1 MAVGVASP
9 SAQGHEIT
17 STDIPIESAKLTP
30 LPRIS
35 QTIVVITA
43 IAITVA
49 ACYNNLRCHKHEQL
63 KVFPVVKQEA
73 IVDADCE
80 KG

>member
-9 SAQGHEIT
+9 SAQGQEIT

-43 IAITVA
+43 IAITVGTNIPATLSASLAIGAFEEA
-49 ACYNNLRCHKHEQL
+49 AYSTS
-63 KVFPVVKQEA
+63 
-73 IVDADCE
+73 
-80 KG
+80 